1 MWHPPEEDIDVVSVE
16 NGASG
21 SSSGKQDNF
30 FMKYSMS
37 VSFAK

>member
-21 SSSGKQDNF
+21 SGSGKQENI
-30 FMKYSMS
+30 SL
-37 VSFAK
+37 